1 MSDQNPTPAQNFANH
16 ARMVPGFHYVT
27 FLVLLLTFIGAG
39 VNMYEAWGTNS
50 QYSASLILALCLL
63 VASALWY
70 GRVFA
75 LKAQDRAIRAEE
87 NLRSFVRTGKP
98 LDARLTMAQIVGLRF
113 ASDDEV
119 DALAARAVSENL
131 SQKAIKQAI
140 VHWKGDHDRV

>member
-1 MSDQNPTPAQNFANH
+1 MAEQNFANH
-16 ARMVPGFHYVT
+16 ARMVPGFHYFT

-39 VNMYEAWGTNS
+39 VNMYEAWGTNA

-63 VASALWY
+63 VTSALWY
-70 GRVFA
+70 CRVFA

-87 NLRSFVRTGKP
+87 NLRSFVRTGRP
-98 LDARLTMAQIVGLRF
+98 LDSRLSMAQIVGLRF

-140 VHWKGDHDRV
+140 TNWKADHHRV